1 MHEHCKQL
9 STNKVAAA
17 YPYFLERRFG
27 MNSLLVRRL
36 VRRAKRVRLTIHL
49 ELGFSAEDRHTNIQ
63 RIAFVS
69 AELARAGA
77 AVIAAPI
84 APYERSRNAARDTIQ
99 HGGGAGGNFFL
110 IYVAT
115 PLEHCEKTDRKG
127 NYAKARRGEI
137 KGFTGIGEYEGTVVL
152 LRLMWVQM
160 MFMSH
165 PASPI

>member
-1 MHEHCKQL
+1 LHEHCKQL
-9 STNKVAAA
+9 STNKVGAA
-17 YPYFLERRFG
+17 YPYSLERRFG
-27 MNSLLVRRL
+27 MNSLLVRIL
-36 VRRAKRVRLTIHL
+36 AWCAKGVRLTAYL

-99 HGGGAGGNFFL
+99 HAGGAGGNFFL
-110 IYVAT
+110 VYVAT
-115 PLEHCEKTDRKG
+115 PLEYCEKTDRKS

-137 KGFTGIGEYEGTVVL
+137 KGFTGIGEYEGRFVS
-152 LRLMWVQM
+152 LRLMRV
-160 MFMSH
+160 
-165 PASPI
+165 